1 MRSRLNW
8 FKKIFMSPT
17 SLLLLIAC
25 CVAIRLSFGNYYHH
39 IRISQLLSTFV
50 PFEKPTPVYFNVR
63 FVNFAPP
70 RRGWFT
76 IALVSL
82 PLELKTVYLKRTIFE
97 KLALCRCIPSPE
109 GAGVGFIP
117 EQQNLLVD

>member
-39 IRISQLLSTFV
+39 IRISQLLSVALGFN
-50 PFEKPTPVYFNVR
+50 KPTPGR
-63 FVNFAPP
+63 FTLRAINFAPP
-70 RRGWFT
+70 GRGWFT
-76 IALVSL
+76 IAVRSL
-82 PLELKTVYLKRTIFE
+82 PLDVKDSSVKRSVFE
-97 KLALCRCIPSPE
+97 KLALCGCISSPE

-117 EQQNLLVD
+117 EQQSLLID